1 MRFGFPPV
9 SEASASAAPGA
20 KERGRAY
27 RLYVL
32 ITLTAVYTFNFLD
45 RQIMGIMAE
54 PIKNDMGL
62 SDTQLGVL
70 TGFAFAV
77 LYTTLG
83 IPIARLADR
92 WNRVN
97 IVAISLA
104 CWSGFTAVCGVTQ
117 NFAQLAM
124 ARVGVGIGEAGGS
137 PPSHSLI
144 SDFYP
149 KEKRA
154 GALAVYA
161 LGIPIGVTLAYFATA
176 YGLSRFGW
184 RTTFIALG
192 IPGVLLA
199 ILVKLTIRE
208 PTRGATETATTTTA
222 DAFKGL
228 RVAEPVG
235 LVEKVIRAMTK
246 ALPQKSGD
254 ATFHELAS
262 LWRAAKHLLA
272 IPSYRAIVIG
282 LTAGSF
288 ASYATAAFIVSFFR
302 RSHPDMAL
310 GEVLVSLGFINGTAY
325 VLGVFI
331 GGALVDRLAKKNK
344 AAYGW
349 VPVAALLLNAPFFL
363 GALWVSDPVLS
374 LILWWPS
381 HLLTG
386 FYLGPCFALAQ
397 TLAPVSIRAL
407 STAIFFFILN
417 MIALGFGPTFVG
429 ALSDIL
435 AVSANISGEKS
446 LRIALSSVIIPS
458 MISIGG
464 FYYLAK
470 KLPEDWIKATGET
483 P

>member
-1 MRFGFPPV
+1 M
-9 SEASASAAPGA
+9 SEATVTPETGAPPAS
-20 KERGRAY
+20 KAY
-27 RLYVL
+27 RMYVL
-32 ITLTAVYTFNFLD
+32 FVLTGVYTFNFLD

-54 PIKNDMGL
+54 PIKEDLGL
-62 SDTQLGVL
+62 SDTQLGLL

-97 IVAISLA
+97 IVSISLA
-104 CWSGFTAVCGVTQ
+104 LWSGFTALCGVAQ
-117 NFAQLAM
+117 NFTQLAM
-124 ARVGVGIGEAGGS
+124 ARVGVGVGEAGGS

-161 LGIPIGVTLAYFATA
+161 LGIPVGVTLAYFATA

-184 RTTFIALG
+184 RTTFLALG
-192 IPGVLLA
+192 IPGVLFA

-208 PTRGATETATTTTA
+208 PKRGSSETGEQV
-222 DAFKGL
+222 DAFAAMKVDRPAGIVERGL
-228 RVAEPVG
+228 YLASR
-235 LVEKVIRAMTK
+235 
-246 ALPQKSGD
+246 ALPKKAGD
-254 ATFHELAS
+254 RSFHELAV
-262 LWRAAKHLLA
+262 LWRAAKHLLS
-272 IPSYRAIVIG
+272 IRSYRAIVIG

-302 RSHPDMAL
+302 RSHPDLPMGELLVWL
-310 GEVLVSLGFINGTAY
+310 GLINGTAY
-325 VLGVFI
+325 VLGVLV
-331 GGALVDRLAKKNK
+331 GGNLVDRLSAKNK
-344 AAYGW
+344 SAYGW
-349 VPVAALLLNAPFFL
+349 VPAIALLLNAPCFL
-363 GALWVSDPVLS
+363 VAMWVGDPMLS
-374 LILWWPS
+374 LFFWWPS
-381 HLLTG
+381 HMLTG

-429 ALSDIL
+429 VLSDIL
-435 AVSANISGEKS
+435 SSGGMTSERS
-446 LRIALSSVIIPS
+446 LRVALSSVTIAGL
-458 MISIGG
+458 ISVIA
-464 FYYLAK
+464 FVYLAK
-470 KLPEDWIKATGET
+470 TLPTDWVKATGEDKS
-483 P
+483 

>member
-1 MRFGFPPV
+1 V
-9 SEASASAAPGA
+9 KNNNAVAAPKTAAGA
-20 KERGRAY
+20 SRAY

-32 ITLTAVYTFNFLD
+32 LILTSVYTFNFLD
-45 RQIMGIMAE
+45 RQIMGILAE
-54 PIKNDMGL
+54 SIKLDMGL
-62 SDTQLGVL
+62 SDSQLGVL
-70 TGFAFAV
+70 VGFAFAV

-83 IPIARLADR
+83 IPIARIADR
-92 WNRVN
+92 TNRVN

-104 CWSGFTAVCGVTQ
+104 CWSGFTALCGVAQ
-117 NFAQLAM
+117 NFSQLAL

-144 SDFYP
+144 ADFYSR
-149 KEKRA
+149 EKRA

-184 RTTFIALG
+184 RTTFLALG
-192 IPGVLLA
+192 LPGILLA

-208 PTRGATETATTTTA
+208 PARGASETGSTK
-222 DAFKGL
+222 DVFKGL
-228 RVAEPVG
+228 KVTQPEGPVERVIYG
-235 LVEKVIRAMTK
+235 
-246 ALPQKSGD
+246 
-254 ATFHELAS
+254 ATTVFPENLGGPAFRELAA

-288 ASYATAAFIVSFFR
+288 GSYAIAAFIVSFFR
-302 RSHPDMAL
+302 RSHADLEL
-310 GEVLVSLGFINGTAY
+310 GDLLVWLGLINGTAY

-331 GGALVDRLAKKNK
+331 GGNLVDRLALKNK

-349 VPVAALLLNAPFFL
+349 VPVAALVLNIPFFL
-363 GALWVSDPVLS
+363 GAMWVDDPILS

-417 MIALGFGPTFVG
+417 MIALGFGPTLIGV
-429 ALSDIL
+429 LSDIF
-435 AVSANISGEKS
+435 ANAGGLGTEKG
-446 LRIALSSVIIPS
+446 LRVALSLVVIPS
-458 MISIGG
+458 LISIGG
-464 FYYLAK
+464 FVYLAK
-470 KLPEDWIKATGET
+470 NLPRDWTKATGEEV
-483 P
+483 